1 MMTRRFKFNIL
12 TVLAVSSGSFFSA
25 VAMADGEEDGTE
37 GPGIAEVS
45 IWDDSEA
52 LDTASNAGGLQ
63 TSSSETIQPP
73 ILVPLPAPL
82 IAAGTGL
89 GLAWLVRRRMS
100 RS

>member
-1 MMTRRFKFNIL
+1 MTRRFKFNIL

-63 TSSSETIQPP
+63 TSSSETIQQRAKSIKKPRVSMV
-73 ILVPLPAPL
+73 LVALLSHPSWSP
-82 IAAGTGL
+82 
-89 GLAWLVRRRMS
+89 
-100 RS
+100 